1 MDLAEVVV
9 ASERAS
15 VGQKLENRKRGRRR
29 RAGRTETR
37 RRRGQ
42 DDGQLTAEFVGRE
55 MVAVEWD
62 IREGSAF
69 AAAIG
74 GG

>member
-42 DDGQLTAEFVGRE
+42 DDGRLAAEFVGRE

-62 IREGSAF
+62 VRQGSAF